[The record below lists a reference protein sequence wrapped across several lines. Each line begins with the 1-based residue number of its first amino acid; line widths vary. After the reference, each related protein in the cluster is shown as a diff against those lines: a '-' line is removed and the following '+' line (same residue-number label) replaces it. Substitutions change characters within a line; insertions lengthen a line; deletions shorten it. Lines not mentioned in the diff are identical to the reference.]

1 MDILI
6 SIKTSDFDYIRKH
19 PRLTQIAWEEIN
31 DNTTISSNYFIIKH
45 KDYDIPWIESSKT
58 GFDKEMVDKLGMP
71 FEYVY
76 SRLKLSL
83 MNCNLIIGFDLKL
96 IKETLGGEL
105 GLEVYDFENVK
116 QLCIK
121 DCSKQYCGVKDSFDE
136 LIFPTLSELSKK
148 LFRAFNPSVKEYSA
162 KEDLRIVNYCFRQL
176 YSLGIA
182 RTWDVNEVVDYD
194 VINKNL
200 DRYIDFVNKNKED
213 NVELNNLELILYDK
227 NFIIGRM
234 KEWLSTYNQLDIREK
249 VFWRKSFAN
258 IGESSFGNLYTDLL
272 ENELSIFSTNYSPFN
287 YYWYKIPIAS
297 NLAKFQ
303 IVLNE
308 IILFNSTKSIEEK
321 CREIMMNNV

>member
-1 MDILI
+1 
-6 SIKTSDFDYIRKH
+6 
-19 PRLTQIAWEEIN
+19 
-31 DNTTISSNYFIIKH
+31 
-45 KDYDIPWIESSKT
+45 
-58 GFDKEMVDKLGMP
+58 MVDKLGMP

-162 KEDLRIVNYCFRQL
+162 KEDLRIINYCFRQL

-182 RTWDVNEVVDYD
+182 RTWDVNEVVNYD
-194 VINKNL
+194 MINKNL
-200 DRYIDFVNKNKED
+200 DVYIDFVNKNKED

-227 NFIIGRM
+227 NLIIGRM
-234 KEWLSTYNQLDIREK
+234 KEWLSIYNQLDIREK

-272 ENELSIFSTNYSPFN
+272 EMRI
-287 YYWYKIPIAS
+287 
-297 NLAKFQ
+297 
-303 IVLNE
+303 
-308 IILFNSTKSIEEK
+308 NS
-321 CREIMMNNV
+321 